1 MLQPALAS
9 GRTDSGAAA
18 GRGAVPGGAGAL
30 GPVRPGDTASR
41 RACSFCSDEMQV
53 QESVL

>member
-1 MLQPALAS
+1 MLQPVLAS

-30 GPVRPGDTASR
+30 GPVRPGHTAS